1 MQLIPLRWLVNRR
14 VIQLLMTNIYFDN
27 IAVILISQFSSFYDH
42 WTFLGKST
50 NLPEPLEDK
59 SDIHVPDL

>member
-50 NLPEPLEDK
+50 NLPESLEDK